1 MAVYSKINHLKCS
14 FSRIS
19 CYALPLSSLRLCSSF
34 YMQKTA
40 DNSVNIFHKHNY
52 HITISLSIHCKTC
65 RFAFRNRPFCT
76 VKEPV
81 LHYKRA
87 AFAMPKRSYHFLTR
101 LFLQKKNSFNQL
113 LSKKRYLCSTNIKG
127 IHHNIQVKT

>member
-1 MAVYSKINHLKCS
+1 MAVYSKIHHLKYS

-19 CYALPLSSLRLCSSF
+19 YYALPLSSLRLCSSF

-40 DNSVNIFHKHNY
+40 DNSVNIFYKNIY
-52 HITISLSIHCKTC
+52 CITISLSIHCKIC

-101 LFLQKKNSFNQL
+101 LFLQKRTALINFYRKNAIFAVQIL
-113 LSKKRYLCSTNIKG
+113 KAYT
-127 IHHNIQVKT
+127 

>member
-1 MAVYSKINHLKCS
+1 MAVYSKIHHLQCS

-65 RFAFRNRPFCT
+65 CFAFRNRPFCT
-76 VKEPV
+76 VKAWFLCP
-81 LHYKRA
+81 KTT
-87 AFAMPKRSYHFLTR
+87 AFAMPKRSYRFLR
-101 LFLQKKNSFNQL
+101 ELSLQNQSY
-113 LSKKRYLCSTNIKG
+113 LSVKSLCISCEHSDGLKG
-127 IHHNIQVKT
+127 HDLSRSS

>member
-1 MAVYSKINHLKCS
+1 MAVYSKIHHLKYS

-19 CYALPLSSLRLCSSF
+19 YYALPLSSLRLCSSF

-40 DNSVNIFHKHNY
+40 DNSVNIFYKNIY
-52 HITISLSIHCKTC
+52 CITISLSIHCKTC

-101 LFLQKKNSFNQL
+101 LFLQKRTALINFYRKNAIFAVQIL
-113 LSKKRYLCSTNIKG
+113 KAYT
-127 IHHNIQVKT
+127 

>member
-1 MAVYSKINHLKCS
+1 MAVYSKIHHLQCS

-65 RFAFRNRPFCT
+65 CFVFRNRPFCT
-76 VKEPV
+76 VKAWFSYP
-81 LHYKRA
+81 KTT
-87 AFAMPKRSYHFLTR
+87 AFAMPKRSHRFLR
-101 LFLQKKNSFNQL
+101 ELSLQNQSY
-113 LSKKRYLCSTNIKG
+113 LSVKSLCISCEHSDGLKG
-127 IHHNIQVKT
+127 HDLSRSS

>member
-1 MAVYSKINHLKCS
+1 MAVYSKIHHLKYS

-19 CYALPLSSLRLCSSF
+19 YYALPLSSLRLCSSF

-40 DNSVNIFHKHNY
+40 DNSVNIFHKNIY
-52 HITISLSIHCKTC
+52 CITISLSIHCKTC
-65 RFAFRNRPFCT
+65 RFVFRNRPFCT

-87 AFAMPKRSYHFLTR
+87 AFAMPKRSHRFLR
-101 LFLQKKNSFNQL
+101 ELSLQNQSC
-113 LSKKRYLCSTNIKG
+113 LSVKSLCISREHSDGLKG
-127 IHHNIQVKT
+127 HDLSRSS

>member
-76 VKEPV
+76 VKAWFLCP
-81 LHYKRA
+81 KTT
-87 AFAMPKRSYHFLTR
+87 AFAMSKRSYRFLR
-101 LFLQKKNSFNQL
+101 ELSLQNQSC
-113 LSKKRYLCSTNIKG
+113 LSVKSLCISCEHSDGLKG
-127 IHHNIQVKT
+127 HDLSRFS